1 MDEHVGIIIS
11 VLVLTHQQN
20 ATTRMSREAS
30 MLTLTTG
37 LLLLAVIVVALY
49 AFGVFDTPYLGAF
62 RFTFYLLLVLL
73 ALAVWYGS
81 MNPSQEGY
89 DPTVGAR

>member
-1 MDEHVGIIIS
+1 
-11 VLVLTHQQN
+11 
-20 ATTRMSREAS
+20 

-37 LLLLAVIVVALY
+37 LLLLALIAVALY

-81 MNPSQEGY
+81 MNPPHEGY

>member
-1 MDEHVGIIIS
+1 
-11 VLVLTHQQN
+11 
-20 ATTRMSREAS
+20 

-37 LLLLAVIVVALY
+37 LLLLALIAVALY
-49 AFGVFDTPYLGAF
+49 AFGIFDTPYLGAF
-62 RFTFYLLLVLL
+62 RFTFYLLLVLF

-81 MNPSQEGY
+81 MNTPHEGY

>member
-1 MDEHVGIIIS
+1 
-11 VLVLTHQQN
+11 
-20 ATTRMSREAS
+20 

-37 LLLLAVIVVALY
+37 LLLLALIAVALY

-73 ALAVWYGS
+73 ALAVWYG
-81 MNPSQEGY
+81 MNPSHEGY